1 MSLRTRKQR
10 QQRADIIAN
19 AIALFGERGVR
30 DVRASEIAARCDI
43 SEATFFNY
51 FAGKDALLREWAQD
65 VLDEELTRVARRM
78 GEGGTLRRAIRVAVE
93 DVARRVA
100 SEPALHSAAWTR
112 LSVLH
117 PDPATRGAR
126 GREEGPDPAL
136 ELVTQAQARGE
147 CRTDVDAQ
155 QLAALLRVVLISS
168 LAGALDEADEAD
180 GPVEARLGKACDLL
194 LDGFRKR
201 NERVTHAGSS
211 GSS

>member
-1 MSLRTRKQR
+1 MSLRKRKQR
-10 QQRADIIAN
+10 QQRAEIIAN
-19 AIALFGERGVR
+19 AIALFGERGV
-30 DVRASEIAARCDI
+30 DEVRAADIASRCDI

-51 FAGKDALLREWAQD
+51 FGGKDALLREWAQD

-100 SEPALHSAAWTR
+100 SEPTLHSAAWTR

-136 ELVTQAQARGE
+136 DLVTQAQARGE
-147 CRTDVDAQ
+147 CRTDVDAW
-155 QLAALLRVVLISS
+155 QLAALLRVVLVSS
-168 LAGALDEADEAD
+168 LAGSLDEAE
-180 GPVEARLGKACDLL
+180 GSVEARLSQACDLL

-201 NERVTHAGSS
+201 NERVPHTGAASQK
-211 GSS
+211 

>member
-1 MSLRTRKQR
+1 MSLRKRKQR
-10 QQRADIIAN
+10 QQRAEIIAN
-19 AIALFGERGVR
+19 AIALFGERGV
-30 DVRASEIAARCDI
+30 DGVRASDIASRCDI

-93 DVARRVA
+93 DVAQRVA

-136 ELVTQAQARGE
+136 DLVMQAQARGE
-147 CRTDVDAQ
+147 CRSDVDAR
-155 QLAALLRVVLISS
+155 QLAALLRAVLVSS
-168 LAGALDEADEAD
+168 LAGCLDELEE
-180 GPVEARLGKACDLL
+180 PVEARLTQACDLL

-201 NERVTHAGSS
+201 NERVQHPGTAGQ
-211 GSS
+211 G

>member
-30 DVRASEIAARCDI
+30 DVRVSEIASRCDI

-100 SEPALHSAAWTR
+100 SEPALHSEAWTR

-117 PDPATRGAR
+117 PDPAIRGAR

-136 ELVTQAQARGE
+136 DLVTQAQARGE
-147 CRTDVDAQ
+147 CRNDVDPRR
-155 QLAALLRVVLISS
+155 LAALLRVVLVSS
-168 LAGALDEADEAD
+168 LAGSLDEADDAD
-180 GPVEARLGKACDLL
+180 GPVKARLGQACDLL

-201 NERVTHAGSS
+201 NERVTDARSS

>member
-1 MSLRTRKQR
+1 
-10 QQRADIIAN
+10 
-19 AIALFGERGVR
+19 
-30 DVRASEIAARCDI
+30 
-43 SEATFFNY
+43 
-51 FAGKDALLREWAQD
+51 

-100 SEPALHSAAWTR
+100 SEPALHLAAWTR

-126 GREEGPDPAL
+126 GREEGLDPAL

-155 QLAALLRVVLISS
+155 QLAALLRVVLVSS
-168 LAGALDEADEAD
+168 LAGSLDEPEE
-180 GPVEARLGKACDLL
+180 PVEARLSQACDLL

-201 NERVTHAGSS
+201 NERVPHRGAASQK
-211 GSS
+211 